1 MKVTIGKFNFL
12 LLAVVLLFFVDSDVG
27 NGQIA
32 KGNRTA
38 RRVGVMRGNQV
49 RTTFT
54 NWGVIGQPGSQG
66 PNLAWKYD
74 ANGYATDVAPIIGL
88 RLPIQIYKTSGFYDG
103 KLDTIYTAVVCN
115 ADRSGKGSFSP
126 DGGTFW
132 GFEPIPGFFNPT
144 VVGTGI
150 GIAMSN
156 LPVTWPSQWP
166 DHPDWKDAQGNVQ
179 WNGYFGRGQMQADQE
194 SYFMMDDQADARM
207 YQNYGFLPDSTDLT
221 RGGMGIRV
229 SVRGLQWAN
238 FLAEDVIFWLYDVQN
253 IGTSTY
259 DQAVFGTLVGT
270 YVGVGPSG
278 GDEYL
283 NGASYFDARENITYS
298 WNFNNYIKPSA
309 NPFWKPNPYAV
320 GYVGFALLETP
331 GNQYDGIDND
341 GDDRNFSGNAPY
353 FTEADFNPR
362 TVHAGDK
369 LILIDKQTFIRT
381 PFIMPAYATTV
392 TSMGV
397 QFHLVP
403 DSTVLAEGN
412 LVPGPSGPAVNPNA
426 YDGIDN
432 NLNGLIDENY
442 EVDYRQFKASTAG
455 VTLIDTLNPVQHK
468 DYINNVGL
476 SDPMIDESR
485 DDGIDNNSN
494 WHLLTDDVGLD
505 GQPSTGDFGENDG
518 RPTSGYQK
526 PGVAP
531 GVPNGPVNIYGL
543 EDTQEPGEPDIDKTD
558 PQESDQL
565 GLTSF
570 EYFVP
575 STDIDLSNQNDLWLR
590 LQPGR
595 FDVPTSVIN
604 NRATRGEDGDY
615 IFSSGY
621 FPLPPKDVQ
630 RFSLGI
636 VFGDNLASAIRNKNI
651 AQIIYNA
658 NYNFPKPPTMPTLKV
673 VPGDHQV
680 TLYWDKVAESS
691 YDQALKRNNFEGY
704 KIYKGTDPD
713 FTDSKT
719 ISNAYGQLV
728 DYQPIAQFDLK
739 DGVTGLFQSD
749 PLLYQL
755 SSGKPFYLG
764 DDTGIQNTFV
774 DNDVTNG
781 RTYYYAVTAYDKGD
795 ASQSIYPSENTKTIY
810 IDAAGN
816 LVVSQNTAAVV
827 SNAPAAGYVPPPSG
841 LALTRKSGASTA
853 TPYVTVVDP
862 TKVKNTTYVLSFL
875 DSLDNGVP
883 TGYAYTL
890 VDSSSND
897 TIYSKNTRLWPSN
910 GDIFDGLT
918 ISLNPHFQ
926 LLDSLQLDTAQSHW
940 NNSST
945 NNLGY
950 SAIQFNN
957 AGITSVRY
965 PRDYMFVFS
974 GTNSDSSSTLTQI
987 FGAATPFQVKTTNF
1001 NVFDVTD
1008 RAHPVQIQYGYID
1021 RPGAYQ
1027 DTLSSFD
1034 AIYLTS
1040 VDGSKLSWRIT
1051 FIGNSA
1057 RVPVAGDTLL
1067 LVFQKPFTS
1076 KDVFIYRSIGTKYDI
1091 KVASNSMENIGVVP
1105 NPYVISDVFE
1115 KPLPAQ
1121 ERGRGQQAVNFINL
1135 PPNCTI
1141 RIYSSSGVLVR
1152 TIYHGSTLQSGSETW
1167 NLRTSEGLE
1176 VAFGVYFYV
1185 VEAQGISDK
1194 KFGKLA
1200 IIQ

>member
-1 MKVTIGKFNFL
+1 MRVEIKTSLLL
-12 LLAVVLLFFVDSDVG
+12 LLAVAVLTCGTPS
-27 NGQIA
+27 NARSQIA

-54 NWGVIGQPGSQG
+54 NWGVIGEPGSQG

-74 ANGYATDVAPIIGL
+74 ANGYATDVSPIISL
-88 RLPIQIYKTSGFYDG
+88 RLPIKDYRINGLYDG
-103 KLDTIYTAVVCN
+103 KPDTLYTAIVCN

-132 GFEPIPGFFNPT
+132 GFEPIPGFFNPA

-156 LPVTWPSQWP
+156 LPITWPSFWP

-207 YQNYGFLPDSTDLT
+207 YEDYGFLPDSTDPT
-221 RGGMGIRV
+221 RRGQAIRV

-309 NPFWKPNPYAV
+309 NPYWQPNPYAV

-341 GDDRNFSGNAPY
+341 GDDRSFSGNAPY
-353 FTEADFNPR
+353 FTADDFAPH

-369 LILIDKQTFIRT
+369 LILIDKETFKRT
-381 PFIMPAYATTV
+381 PFVMPAFDTTV
-392 TSMGV
+392 VSMGV
-397 QFHLVP
+397 KFHLVP
-403 DSTVLAEGN
+403 DTTVLVEGN
-412 LVPGPSGPAVNPNA
+412 LIPGPSGPEVNPNA

-442 EVDYRQFKASTAG
+442 EVDYRQFKVSTTG
-455 VTLIDTLNPVQHK
+455 VTLIDTLVPVQHR
-468 DYINNVGL
+468 DYVNNVGM
-476 SDPMIDESR
+476 SDPMIDEAR

-494 WHLLTDDVGLD
+494 WNRQSDDVGLD
-505 GQPSTGDFGENDG
+505 GQPGTHDFGESDG

-526 PGVAP
+526 PGAVP
-531 GVPNGPVNIYGL
+531 GAPNGPVNGFGL
-543 EDTQEPGEPDIDKTD
+543 VDTDEPGEPDVDKTD

-570 EYFVP
+570 DYFVP
-575 STDIDLSNQNDLWLR
+575 STDIDLGNQNDMWLR
-590 LQPGR
+590 MQPGR

-621 FPLPPKDVQ
+621 FPLPPNDVQ
-630 RFSLGI
+630 RFSVGI
-636 VFGDNLASAIRNKNI
+636 VFGDNLAGAIRNKNI
-651 AQIIYNA
+651 AQIIYNS
-658 NYNFPKPPTMPTLKV
+658 NYNFPKPPDKPTLKV
-673 VPGDHQV
+673 VAGDHKV

-691 YDQALKRNNFEGY
+691 FDRSLQRNNFEGY
-704 KIYKGTDPD
+704 KIYKGTDPA

-728 DYQPIAQFDLK
+728 DYQPVAQFDLK
-739 DGVTGLFQSD
+739 DGVTGLFHSD

-755 SSGKPFYLG
+755 SSGKPFNLG
-764 DDTGIQNTFV
+764 DDSGIQNTYV

-781 RTYYYAVTAYDKGD
+781 RTYYYAVTAYDRGD
-795 ASQSIYPSENTKTIY
+795 ESQSIYPSENTKDIY

-816 LVVSQNTAAVV
+816 LVADQNTAAVV
-827 SNAPAAGYVPPPSG
+827 PNAPAAGYVPPPSG
-841 LALTRKSGASTA
+841 ISMSRISGASTA
-853 TPYVTVVDP
+853 VPYVTVVDP
-862 TKVKNTTYVLSFL
+862 TRAKNATYILGFV
-875 DSLDNGVP
+875 DSLQHGLP
-883 TGYAYTL
+883 SAYAYT
-890 VDSSSND
+890 VFDSTDGD
-897 TIYSKNTRLWPSN
+897 TIYNSNSRIWESN
-910 GDIFDGLT
+910 GDVFDGLT
-918 ISLNPHFQ
+918 ISFNPQ
-926 LLDSLQLDTAQSHW
+926 YQIIDSLQLDTARSHW
-940 NNSST
+940 NNLSG

-950 SAIQFNN
+950 SATQFNN
-957 AGITSVRY
+957 AGIVSVKY
-965 PRDYMFVFS
+965 PDDYMFIFS
-974 GTNSDSSSTLTQI
+974 NQNKDSSSTLTQI
-987 FGAATPFQVKTTNF
+987 FGSGSPFQVKKTNF
-1001 NVFDVTD
+1001 KVLDVTD
-1008 RAHPVQIQYGYID
+1008 RANPVPVQFGYID

-1034 AIYLTS
+1034 AIYLSST
-1040 VDGSKLSWRIT
+1040 DGTKLSWRIT
-1051 FIGNSA
+1051 FIGNNA
-1057 RVPVAGDTLL
+1057 RTPQPGDTLL
-1067 LVFQKPFTS
+1067 LVFQKPFTNG
-1076 KDVFIYRSIGTKYDI
+1076 DVFTYHSVGTKYDV
-1091 KVASNSMENIGVVP
+1091 KAASTSMDKISVVP
-1105 NPYVISDVFE
+1105 NPYVVSDVFE
-1115 KPLPAQ
+1115 QPLPPQ
-1121 ERGRGQQAVNFINL
+1121 ERGRGQQAVDFINL

-1141 RIYSSSGVLVR
+1141 RIYSSSGNLVR
-1152 TIYHGSTLQSGSETW
+1152 TIYHGNSLQNGSETW
-1167 NLRTSEGLE
+1167 NLRTNEGLD

-1185 VEAQGISDK
+1185 VEAQGISGK
-1194 KFGKLA
+1194 RFGKLA